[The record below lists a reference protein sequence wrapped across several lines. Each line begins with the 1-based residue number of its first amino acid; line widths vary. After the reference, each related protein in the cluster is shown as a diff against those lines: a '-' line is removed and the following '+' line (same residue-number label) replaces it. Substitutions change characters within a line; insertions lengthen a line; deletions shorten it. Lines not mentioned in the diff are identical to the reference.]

1 MLNRKALIFSLI
13 VLFMLSI
20 SAVSASDNTF
30 NEGTGLNEDIADLN
44 DFSDLNSNFNNGL
57 SSNAVHG
64 LDDDSNNNLSSENMI
79 SSSDDEK
86 QDDLEGSDSDSI
98 KDNLNSNSIKDQNN
112 SNSSTADKSN
122 TKIQTKISAKDI
134 NTYYKEKSSLV
145 LYLKDN
151 KNQAISNKTIKLSLN
166 GKTYAQLTDKLG
178 KASFSLYGLKP
189 NSYDAKIEF
198 YGDDDYKK
206 SVRTVKVNVKKVDIS
221 INTKDFSTYLNS
233 NIFFSVKVLNKLTKS
248 PVEGIRI
255 QFNVYSSQK
264 NYKNYYALSDKDGI
278 ATLKK
283 NLKLGSYDVYT
294 YVKDDGQKD
303 YINYRNTKNKV
314 SIKIS
319 APGEMGCSSIY
330 IHVNENESAV
340 AFRRDSTYAADLYIV
355 AQKWHGR
362 NAVKQYKL
370 TGTYFFHAIVTSDG
384 WLVGTGGADNPTIN
398 KKIES
403 LAGQMVSS
411 NNIQNSKLNTIR
423 KYERSL
429 GIGHFAIVNPKGN
442 YAIVWKSGYVKGKLK
457 NGQYIDVPN
466 SRGMFRKGSYKSFS
480 KDTATAALRI
490 AATDRFGVN
499 RRDIT
504 VFHYKRSTKNY
515 QTSAQVK
522 AYAANDKGNLA
533 GRRTGGKSDN
543 IHYKKTYI
551 SRSKLPGTP
560 NKKLLGT
567 HSFGKID
574 TLIKTQT
581 KVSAPALTANQNQTK
596 YFKVTVRNKK
606 TNKTLSGVKISLKV
620 YTGSKFKSY
629 AVTTNKSGVANF
641 NTKALSAGTHN
652 VTISQANH
660 KYIVSGSSKIVI
672 KTVKKNNT
680 VNSTNSSVVNGSG
693 VNGSSSSNASVNNAS
708 EPINNSTTD
717 NSSENNGSAGNSSS
731 SDSSVGNGT
740 ASDGYVGNGS
750 SSDSSVGNGT
760 ASDGSMGNSSTSDG
774 SAGNG
779 SNSASVLDV
788 SAAINSDSNGGND
801 SQSNSKTETKLSSM
815 KTDILTSFIKLI
827 N

>member
-1 MLNRKALIFSLI
+1 
-13 VLFMLSI
+13 MLSI
-20 SAVSASDNTF
+20 SAVSASDALDNTF
-30 NEGTGLNEDIADLN
+30 NDGTGLNEDIVDVN

-64 LDDDSNNNLSSENMI
+64 LDDDSNYNFSSENMI
-79 SSSDDEK
+79 SSSDDEN
-86 QDDLEGSDSDSI
+86 QDDLKGSDSDSI
-98 KDNLNSNSIKDQNN
+98 KDNLNSNSIKDQSN

-134 NTYYKEKSSLV
+134 NTCYKEKSSLV

-166 GKTYAQLTDKLG
+166 GKTYTQLTDKLG

-189 NSYDAKIEF
+189 NAYNAKIEF
-198 YGDDDYKK
+198 YGDNEYKK
-206 SVRTVKVNVKKVDIS
+206 SVKTVKVNVKKADLS

-264 NYKNYYALSDKDGI
+264 NYKNYYAISDKDGI

-314 SIKIS
+314 SVKIS
-319 APGEMGCSSIY
+319 VPGEMGCSSIY

-398 KKIES
+398 RNIEK

-411 NNIQNSKLNTIR
+411 NNIQNSKLNTIKR
-423 KYERSL
+423 YERNL
-429 GIGHFAIVNPKGN
+429 GIGHFAIVDPKGN
-442 YAIVWKSGYVKGKLK
+442 YALVWKSGYVKGKLK
-457 NGQYIDVPN
+457 NGQYLDVPN
-466 SRGMFRKGSYKSFS
+466 SRGMLRKGSYKSFS

-522 AYAANDKGNLA
+522 VYAANDKGNLA

-551 SRSKLPGTP
+551 KRSKLPGTP

-581 KVSAPALTANQNQTK
+581 KVSAPAITANQNQTK

-629 AVTTNKSGVANF
+629 VVTTNKSGVANF

-672 KTVKKNNT
+672 KAVKKNNT
-680 VNSTNSSVVNGSG
+680 VNSTNSSVVNGSK
-693 VNGSSSSNASVNNAS
+693 VNNNSSSNASVNNAS
-708 EPINNSTTD
+708 EPVNNSTTD
-717 NSSENNGSAGNSSS
+717 NSTENNGSAGNGSV

-740 ASDGYVGNGS
+740 ASD
-750 SSDSSVGNGT
+750 DSV
-760 ASDGSMGNSSTSDG
+760 SDG

-788 SAAINSDSNGGND
+788 SAAINSDSNVGND
-801 SQSNSKTETKLSSM
+801 SQSSSKTETKLSSM
-815 KTDILTSFIKLI
+815 KTDILTSFINQLT